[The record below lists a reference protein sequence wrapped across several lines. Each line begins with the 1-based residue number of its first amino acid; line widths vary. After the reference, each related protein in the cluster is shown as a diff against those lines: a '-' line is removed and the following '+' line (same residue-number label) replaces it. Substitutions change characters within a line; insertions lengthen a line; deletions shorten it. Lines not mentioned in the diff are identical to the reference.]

1 MALSL
6 TNLHDP
12 HLEKIRETLL
22 MMSSLADRN
31 LSLALK
37 ALAERNDELCDVV
50 EAEDSQLDKLEVQID
65 EQVVSHMALRAPKA
79 TDCRFV
85 LVASK
90 FSSNLERVGDESVS
104 IARRTRRLN
113 GEADLAAPIDLDKM
127 GDIALNMLR
136 DASGCFIEGDY
147 ASAQQIIL
155 RDKRVDE
162 INRQNIQVLTDIMS
176 VDGAKVARGLDTIL
190 ISRSLERV
198 ADHAKNIAEEV
209 FYLYQ
214 GRDIRHEGKL

>member
-1 MALSL
+1 MAAISPSP
-6 TNLHDP
+6 DP

-37 ALAERNDELCDVV
+37 ALVERDDDLCDAV
-50 EAEDSQLDKLEVQID
+50 EAEDSQLDKLEIQID

-104 IARRTRRLN
+104 IARRARALN
-113 GEADLAAPIDLDKM
+113 SEAELRPLVDLPKM
-127 GDIALNMLR
+127 GDIVLNMLR

-147 ASAQQIIL
+147 ATAQQIVL

-162 INRQNIQVLTDIMS
+162 LNRQNIRVLTDLMTDDS
-176 VDGAKVARGLDTIL
+176 RTVTRGLNFLL

-198 ADHAKNIAEEV
+198 ADHAKNISEEV

-214 GRDIRHEGKL
+214 GRDIRHKNTL